1 MAKRRDPYGNYNFMV
16 ELDGL
21 TRAGF
26 KECAGLESSVDS
38 FDYREGTDPGNI
50 ARKLP
55 GQRKASNITLKRGLT
70 DDRALWDWHN
80 KAASGNLERHT
91 ISIILRDE
99 TGEEKMRWNIK
110 NAWPTKWSG
119 PNLDAGGSEA
129 AIESLELVH
138 EGIEVQK
145 W

>member
-21 TRAGF
+21 TTAGF
-26 KECAGLESSVDS
+26 KECSGLESSVDS

-50 ARKLP
+50 ARKLA
-55 GQRKASNITLKRGLT
+55 GQRKASNITLKRGLA

-80 KAASGNLERHT
+80 KVVAGNLERHT

-99 TGEEKMRWNIK
+99 TGTEKMRWNVK
-110 NAWPTKWSG
+110 NAWPTKWTG
-119 PNLDAGGSEA
+119 PNFDAGGSEA
-129 AIESLELVH
+129 SIETLELVH

>member
-1 MAKRRDPYGNYNFMV
+1 MAKRRDPFGNYNFMV

-21 TRAGF
+21 TTAGF
-26 KECAGLESSVDS
+26 KECAGIESSVDS

-55 GQRKASNITLKRGLT
+55 GQRKASAITLKRGMT
-70 DDRALWDWHN
+70 DSRALWDWHQ
-80 KAASGNLERHT
+80 KAVSGNLERHS

-99 TGEEKMRWNIK
+99 TGAEQIRWNVK
-110 NAWPTKWSG
+110 NAWPTKWTG
-119 PNLDAGGSEA
+119 PNLDAGASEA
-129 AIESLELVH
+129 AIETLELVH
-138 EGIEVQK
+138 EGIEVHK

>member
-1 MAKRRDPYGNYNFMV
+1 MAKRRDPFGNYNFMV

-26 KECAGLESSVDS
+26 KEASGLESSVDS
-38 FDYREGTDPGNI
+38 HDYREGTDPGNI

-55 GQRKASNITLKRGLT
+55 GQRKASSISLKRGLT

-80 KAASGNLERHT
+80 QAASGNLVRHT
-91 ISIILRDE
+91 ISIVLRDE
-99 TGEEKMRWNIK
+99 TGAEKIRWNIK
-110 NAWPTKWSG
+110 NAWPTKWTG
-119 PNLDAGGSEA
+119 PTLDAGSSES

>member
-50 ARKLP
+50 AR
-55 GQRKASNITLKRGLT
+55 
-70 DDRALWDWHN
+70 
-80 KAASGNLERHT
+80 
-91 ISIILRDE
+91 
-99 TGEEKMRWNIK
+99 
-110 NAWPTKWSG
+110 
-119 PNLDAGGSEA
+119 
-129 AIESLELVH
+129 
-138 EGIEVQK
+138 
-145 W
+145 